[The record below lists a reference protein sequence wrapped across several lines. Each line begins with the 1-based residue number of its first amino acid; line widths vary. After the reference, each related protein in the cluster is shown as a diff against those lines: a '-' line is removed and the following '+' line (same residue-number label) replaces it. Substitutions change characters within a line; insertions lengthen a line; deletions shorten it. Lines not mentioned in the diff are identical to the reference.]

1 MRRSTLLLA
10 LALQAAP
17 ALAAAQRLPSDSV
30 RDDAGFSFYDRGPWR
45 AGVPRPDSV
54 LGYAIGDMHTQHAL
68 QQRALMAIADAAP
81 DRVRVEEIGTTNE
94 RRPMRLFIVSAP
106 ENIAR
111 LDEIRADLDRIADPR
126 GASQAELDAAVARTP
141 AVVWFSMSVHGDEVP
156 GFEAA
161 MPLLY
166 QLAASEEPATLEA
179 LRNAIVVVNPSSNP
193 DGHERFTVW
202 SNSIAVGSPEDAALE
217 QQRNQPWSISGRFN
231 HYRFDMNRD
240 VFATTQREVRA
251 LVGGM
256 LRWHPMVTAD
266 EHGYTTQYYMAP
278 PAKPINLNL
287 GEASAKWFDIVGR
300 ANAAAFDARGWGYY
314 VRDVF
319 DAFYPGY
326 WDVWPALTGATG
338 MTYETDGGPA
348 LLKRRDDGTLL
359 SLRDGIAKHFVASL
373 STLEATASRGRE
385 RVRDYLAFRQA
396 AVAAGRDA
404 PMKRVVWVPGRDPRR
419 AAELAGMLLRQGIEV
434 RRATSPF
441 SASRAHSYAD
451 GRTGSRRFEAGAY
464 VVDLAQPQGRLA
476 RALLEPEA
484 TLDPDF
490 AGTQRER
497 YWRNAL
503 RGRREFNEGYE
514 FYDITSWSL
523 PVALGVEG
531 WWTEDGGAVGEALA
545 REFVGAPGGSV
556 PVGPLTGARLEG
568 EPLPVDV
575 SGGIV
580 SGRGSTVAYVFGP
593 ERTTATALAFHLLR
607 RGYNVAV
614 ATQPIEADGRSW
626 ARGAYV
632 VRVGR
637 NDTTLAGRLD
647 SLARAADVE
656 VVGLASGYP
665 ATGQY
670 GIGSE
675 STISLVRP
683 RIAVVADD
691 GVSQTSY
698 GALWWSLER
707 RFGISFTPVTW
718 RGVSGGL
725 DDFNVLIVADASPG
739 TIQSRLGSGGLESL
753 KTWIS
758 NGGTLVTMGGATTW
772 AARESVGLTTAR
784 ALGGDSVAAAGTG
797 DSVRSTPARD
807 SALVSLT
814 GVVSPTADRDRP
826 VPVPGAM
833 FDVAID
839 RVHWLTFG
847 HEQPRL
853 TVMLEGS
860 TFLKPSREG
869 TNVAVFAPT
878 GTLHRAGFIWPDN
891 TERLLRGTSYLID
904 EPSGSGHVVL
914 FNGEPMF
921 RGWWRALDR
930 LVLNAAVLGPTM

>member
-10 LALQAAP
+10 LALQAVP
-17 ALAAAQRLPSDSV
+17 SLAAAQRTPSDSI
-30 RDDAGFSFYDRGPWR
+30 RDDARFSFYERGPYR
-45 AGVPRPDSV
+45 AEVPHPDST

-68 QQRALMAIADAAP
+68 QQRTLMAIADAAR
-81 DRVRVEEIGTTNE
+81 DRVRVEEIGLTNE
-94 RRPMRLFIVSAP
+94 RRPMRLFIVSSP

-111 LDEIRADLDRIADPR
+111 LDAIRADLDRIADPR

-166 QLAASEEPATLEA
+166 QLAASTEPATIEA
-179 LRNAIVVVNPSSNP
+179 LRNAIVVINPSSNP

-202 SNSIAVGSPEDAALE
+202 SNSVAVGSPEEAALE
-217 QQRNQPWSISGRFN
+217 QQRGQPWNISGRFN

-278 PAKPINLNL
+278 PARPVNLNL

-319 DAFYPGY
+319 DAYYPGY
-326 WDVWPALTGATG
+326 WDVWPSLTGATG

-348 LLKRRDDGTLL
+348 LLRRRDDGTLL
-359 SLRDGIAKHFVASL
+359 SLRDGIAKHFTASL
-373 STLEATASRGRE
+373 STLEATAARSRE
-385 RVRDYLAFRQA
+385 RVRDYLAFRQG
-396 AVAAGRDA
+396 AVADA
-404 PMKRVVWVPGRDPRR
+404 RTQPMKRVVWVPGRDPRR

-434 RRATSPF
+434 RRAASAFTSP
-441 SASRAHSYAD
+441 RAHAYAD
-451 GRTGSRRFEAGAY
+451 GRTGSQRFEAGAY

-476 RALLEPEA
+476 RALLEAEPS
-484 TLDPDF
+484 LDPVF
-490 AGTQRER
+490 ARTQRER

-503 RGRREFNEGYE
+503 RGRRESSEGYE

-531 WWTEDGGAVGEALA
+531 WWTEDGGAIGEPLPMPAA
-545 REFVGAPGGSV
+545 GGAP
-556 PVGPLTGARLEG
+556 PFGPLTGARLEG
-568 EPLPVDV
+568 ETLPVDV
-575 SGGIV
+575 AGGIV
-580 SGRGSTVAYVFGP
+580 GARDSRVAYVFGP
-593 ERTTATALAFHLLR
+593 ERTSATALAFQLLEQ
-607 RGYNVAV
+607 GYNVAV
-614 ATQPIEADGRSW
+614 ATQPIEAGGRTW

-637 NDTTLAGRLD
+637 NDASLAGRLD

-656 VVGLASGYP
+656 VAGLESGYP
-665 ATGQY
+665 TSGQY

-683 RIAVVADD
+683 RIAIVADE
-691 GVSQTSY
+691 GVSQTAY

-707 RFGISFTPVTW
+707 RYGIRFTPVTW
-718 RGVSGGL
+718 RAAAGGL
-725 DDFNVLIVADASPG
+725 DDFNVLVVPDASPG
-739 TIQSRLGSGGLESL
+739 TIAARLGSGGLESL
-753 KTWIS
+753 KSWIGK
-758 NGGTLVTMGGATTW
+758 GGTLVTMGGATSW
-772 AARESVGLTTAR
+772 AARENVALTSAR
-784 ALGGDSVAAAGTG
+784 AVGGDSAAAES
-797 DSVRSTPARD
+797 DSVRSTAARD
-807 SALVSLT
+807 SALAAMA
-814 GVVSPTADRDRP
+814 GIASPTADRDRP

-833 FDVAID
+833 FDVTVD

-847 HEQPRL
+847 HETPRL
-853 TVMLEGS
+853 TVMLEGG
-860 TFLKPSREG
+860 TFLEPSREG

-878 GTLHRAGFIWPDN
+878 GTLHRAGFLWPDN

-904 EPSGSGHVVL
+904 EPTGSGHVVL

-930 LVLNAAVLGPTM
+930 FVLNAMVLGPTM

>member
-17 ALAAAQRLPSDSV
+17 ALAAAQRTPADSV
-30 RDDAGFSFYDRGPWR
+30 RDDANFSFYDRGPYR
-45 AGVPRPDSV
+45 PGVPRPDSV
-54 LGYAIGDMHTQHAL
+54 LGYAIGDLHTQHAL
-68 QQRALMAIADAAP
+68 QQRALMAIADAAR
-81 DRVRVEEIGTTNE
+81 DRVVVEEIGTTNE
-94 RRPMRLFIVSAP
+94 RRPMRLFVVSAP

-111 LDEIRADLDRIADPR
+111 LDAIRADLDRIADPR

-166 QLAASEEPATLEA
+166 QLAASEEPATLAA
-179 LRNAIVVVNPSSNP
+179 LRDAIVVINPSSNP

-217 QQRNQPWSISGRFN
+217 QQRNQPWSVSGRFN

-251 LVGGM
+251 LVAAM

-278 PAKPINLNL
+278 PAQPINEHL
-287 GEASAKWFDIVGR
+287 GAESAKWFEIVGR

-359 SLRDGIAKHFVASL
+359 SLRDGIAKHYVASL
-373 STLEATASRGRE
+373 ATLEGTTSRGRE
-385 RVRDYLAFRQA
+385 RVRDYLAFRQG
-396 AVAAGRDA
+396 AVAANRTS
-404 PMKRVVWVPGRDPRR
+404 PLKRVVWVPGRDPRR

-434 RRATSPF
+434 RRTAAPF
-441 SASRAHSYAD
+441 TASRAHAYAD

-476 RALLEPEA
+476 RALLEPDA
-484 TLDPDF
+484 TLDAAF
-490 AGTQRER
+490 ARTQRER
-497 YWRNAL
+497 FWRNAL
-503 RGRREFNEGYE
+503 RGRRESTEGYE

-523 PVALGVEG
+523 PVALGIEG
-531 WWTEDGGAVGEALA
+531 WWTEDAGAVGEPLA
-545 REFVGAPGGSV
+545 V
-556 PVGPLTGARLEG
+556 PATDAVPFGPLTGPRLEG
-568 EPLPVDV
+568 ETLPVDV
-575 SGGIV
+575 PGGIV

-593 ERTTATALAFHLLR
+593 ERTSATALAFHLLH

-614 ATQPIEADGRSW
+614 ATQPIDAGGRTW

-665 ATGQY
+665 AAGQF

-683 RIAVVADD
+683 RIAVVADE
-691 GVSQTSY
+691 GVSQTAY

-707 RFGISFTPVTW
+707 RFGIPFTPVTW

-725 DDFNVLIVADASPG
+725 EGHNVLVLPDASPG
-739 TIQSRLGSGGLESL
+739 AIQARLGSAGLEAL

-772 AARESVGLTTAR
+772 AARESVGLTTSR
-784 ALGGDSVAAAGTG
+784 ALGADTAAAAGAA

-807 SALVSLT
+807 SALATLT
-814 GVVSPTADRDRP
+814 GVPSPTADRDRP
-826 VPVPGAM
+826 VFVPGAM
-833 FDVAID
+833 FDVALD
-839 RVHWLTFG
+839 RVHWLTLG
-847 HEQPRL
+847 LDQPRL

-869 TNVAVFAPT
+869 SNVAVFAPT
-878 GTLHRAGFIWPDN
+878 GTLHRAGFVWPDN
-891 TERLLRGTSYLID
+891 TERLLRGTSYLVE
-904 EPSGSGHVVL
+904 EPTGSGHVVL
-914 FNGEPMF
+914 FNGDPMF

>member
-1 MRRSTLLLA
+1 MHRSTLLLA
-10 LALQAAP
+10 LALLAAP
-17 ALAAAQRLPSDSV
+17 LGAQSQRIPSDSI
-30 RDDAGFSFYDRGPWR
+30 RDDARFSFHDRGPYR
-45 AGVPRPDSV
+45 SEVPRPDSV

-68 QQRALMAIADAAP
+68 QQRTLMAIADAAR
-81 DRVRVEEIGTTNE
+81 DRVRVEEIGLTNE
-94 RRPMRLFIVSAP
+94 RRPMRLYIVSSP

-111 LDEIRADLDRIADPR
+111 LDAIRADLDRIADPR
-126 GASQAELDAAVARTP
+126 GATQGELDAVVARTP

-166 QLAASEEPATLEA
+166 QLAASTEPATVEA
-179 LRNAIVVVNPSSNP
+179 LRNAVVVINPSSNP

-202 SNSIAVGSPEDAALE
+202 SNSVAVGSPEDAALE
-217 QQRNQPWSISGRFN
+217 QQRNQPWSVSGRFN

-240 VFATTQREVRA
+240 VFATTQPEVRA
-251 LVGGM
+251 LVAAM

-266 EHGYTTQYYMAP
+266 EHGYTAQYYMAP
-278 PAKPINLNL
+278 PARPINVNL
-287 GEASAKWFDIVGR
+287 GEASAKWFEIVGR

-319 DAFYPGY
+319 DAYYPGY
-326 WDVWPALTGATG
+326 WDVWPSLTGATG

-359 SLRDGIAKHFVASL
+359 SLRDGIAKHYTASL
-373 STLEATASRGRE
+373 STLEATAARSRE

-396 AVAAGRDA
+396 AVADGRA
-404 PMKRVVWVPGRDPRR
+404 QPMKRVVWVPGRDPRR

-434 RRATSPF
+434 RRAAAPF
-441 SASRAHSYAD
+441 SSSRAHAYAD

-476 RALLEPEA
+476 RALLEPDP
-484 TLDPDF
+484 TLDPEF
-490 AGTQRER
+490 ARTQRER
-497 YWRNAL
+497 FWRNAL
-503 RGRREFNEGYE
+503 RGRREFSEGYE

-523 PVALGVEG
+523 PVALGVDG
-531 WWTEDGGAVGEALA
+531 WWTEDGGATGDPLA
-545 REFVGAPGGSV
+545 MPADSGPAAPF
-556 PVGPLTGARLEG
+556 GPLTGVRLEG

-575 SGGIV
+575 PGGIDGV
-580 SGRGSTVAYVFGP
+580 RDSRVAYVFGP
-593 ERTTATALAFHLLR
+593 ERASASALAFRLLDQ
-607 RGYNVAV
+607 GYNVAV
-614 ATQPIEADGRSW
+614 ATQPIEAGGRTW

-632 VRVGR
+632 VRAGR
-637 NDTTLAGRLD
+637 NDATLAGRLD

-656 VVGLASGYP
+656 VTGLESGYP
-665 ATGQY
+665 ASGQY

-675 STISLVRP
+675 STVSLVRP
-683 RIAVVADD
+683 RIAIVADE
-691 GVSQTSY
+691 GVSQTAY
-698 GALWWSLER
+698 GAIWWSLER
-707 RFGISFTPVTW
+707 RYGIRFTPVTW
-718 RGVSGGL
+718 RAIGGGL
-725 DDFNVLIVADASPG
+725 DDFNVLVVPDASPG
-739 TIQSRLGSGGLESL
+739 TIAARLGSGGLESL
-753 KTWIS
+753 KTWIG

-784 ALGGDSVAAAGTG
+784 AVGGDSAAAAVAN
-797 DSVRSTPARD
+797 DSIRSTPARD
-807 SALVSLT
+807 TALAALT
-814 GVVSPTADRDRP
+814 GVASPTADRNRP

-833 FDVAID
+833 FDVSLD

-847 HEQPRL
+847 HEEPRL

-878 GTLHRAGFIWPDN
+878 GTLHRAGFLWPDN

-904 EPSGSGHVVL
+904 EPTGSGRVVL

-930 LVLNAAVLGPTM
+930 LVLNAIVLGPTF